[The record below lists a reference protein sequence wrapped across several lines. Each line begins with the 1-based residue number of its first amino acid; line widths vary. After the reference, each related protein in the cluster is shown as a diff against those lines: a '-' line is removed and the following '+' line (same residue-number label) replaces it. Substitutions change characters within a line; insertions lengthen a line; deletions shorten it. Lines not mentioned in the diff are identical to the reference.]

1 MRVLIAG
8 CGYLGLALGARLVS
22 LGHEVTGLRRPGSDP
37 GPLRAAGVV
46 PVAADLGRAEEVAAL
61 PGAWDWVVHCA
72 APGEGGEA
80 AYRAVYLDGARNLAR
95 RLLREPGVRVVFTG
109 STSVYGQTDGLP
121 VTEESATEPRA
132 ATGRVLLETEACWRR
147 EAGAVVLRSAG
158 IYGPDRHRLRAL
170 ARGEARSTG
179 DGSRWMN
186 LVHRDDLVEAVIAAW
201 TRGVAGEVYNVADD
215 APPTEREFQA
225 WVCARLR
232 VDLPRS
238 GPGLEPGASD
248 RRPRGATHKRVIAR
262 KLRETTG
269 WRPRFPTFR
278 EGYGPLIDAWL
289 LGGER

>member
-1 MRVLIAG
+1 M
-8 CGYLGLALGARLVS
+8 S

-37 GPLRAAGVV
+37 GPLRAVGVV
-46 PVAADLGRAEEVAAL
+46 HRAADLSRAEEVAAL

-72 APGEGGEA
+72 APEGGGEV
-80 AYRAVYLDGARNLAR
+80 AYRAVYLDGAINLAR
-95 RLLREPGVRVVFTG
+95 RLRTEPGVRVVFTG
-109 STSVYGQTDGLP
+109 STSVYGQTDGCP
-121 VTEESATEPRA
+121 VTEDSATEPPT
-132 ATGRVLLETEACWRR
+132 ATGRVLLETEAWWRQ

-158 IYGPDRHRLRAL
+158 IYGPGRHRLGAL

-238 GPGLEPGASD
+238 VPGVEPGGTD
-248 RRPRGATHKRVIAR
+248 RRPRGATHKRVVAR
-262 KLRETTG
+262 KLREATG

-278 EGYGPLIDAWL
+278 EGYAPLIDAWRV
-289 LGGER
+289 GGER